1 MSPMEQGVW
10 IPQIR
15 KNEDSMY
22 FLDQEMSILFEHVD
36 GKLKN
41 YSGSW

>member
-1 MSPMEQGVW
+1 MSPREQGVW
-10 IPQIR
+10 SPQVR
-15 KNEDSMY
+15 RNEDSTY
-22 FLDQEMSILFEHVD
+22 FLDQEMSILFEHAD